1 MELPVVKIKKIL
13 YTTDLSKNSKY
24 AFGYAVNMAQAF
36 GAGLTILHVMTGSE
50 NLDANISYHIGKS
63 QWDKIKKERHKEAT
77 KSLVG
82 KIRNQFAIKD
92 ALVKYCKGADECL
105 LERTL
110 VTDEIIVERGDPVKH
125 ILKYSE
131 ERDCD
136 FIVMGSRRSDSLASS
151 TSKRVLK
158 KARIPVMVVPLNED
172 K

>member
-13 YTTDLSKNSKY
+13 YATDLSKNSKY
-24 AFGYAVNMAQAF
+24 AFAHAVNMAQAF

-50 NLDANISYHIGKS
+50 KLDANISYHIGKA
-63 QWDKIKKERHKEAT
+63 QWEKIKQERHKEAT

-92 ALVKYCKGADECL
+92 ALEKYCQGADECL
-105 LERTL
+105 LERSL
-110 VTDEIIVERGDPVKH
+110 VTDEIIVERGDPVKN

-131 ERDCD
+131 ERNCD
-136 FIVMGSRRSDSLASS
+136 LIVVGSRRQGSLASS
-151 TSKRVLK
+151 TSKGVLK
-158 KARIPVMVVPLNED
+158 KARIPVLVVQCKED